1 MVKRWQWWMIGLW
14 AALMLSGGLTVLLL
28 GQSSAPAPAPGR
40 VKCPVEPTGYTL
52 CAFGSP
58 RP

>member
-14 AALMLSGGLTVLLL
+14 AALTLSGGLTVILL
-28 GQSSAPAPAPGR
+28 GQSSAPAPAR
-40 VKCPVEPTGYTL
+40 VRCPVEPTGYTL

-58 RP
+58 GP

>member
-1 MVKRWQWWMIGLW
+1 MVKQWQWWMIGLW

-28 GQSSAPAPAPGR
+28 GQSSAPAPAQ

-58 RP
+58 GP